1 MVVAMSKLDEYLRDL
16 VAEVSRDLP
25 EVTTRRM
32 FGSDAWFANAKI
44 YALIWDGR
52 IGLKMSRP
60 ERYQELLALEG
71 SSTWS
76 PMPQREA
83 KPMSGWVL
91 VTEAFHDDLD
101 ALRPWVE
108 SAHQQALSVS
118 GKPVVKK
125 KKAAKKKPA
134 VNRSRPRARSSRRG

>member
-1 MVVAMSKLDEYLRDL
+1 MSKLDVYLAEL

-25 EVTTRRM
+25 EVSTRRM
-32 FGSDAWFANAKI
+32 FGSDAFFADAKI

-52 IGLKMSRP
+52 IALKMHKP
-60 ERYQELLALEG
+60 ERYAELLAMEG
-71 SSTWS
+71 ASTWN
-76 PMPQREA
+76 PAPQRES

-108 SAHQQALSVS
+108 SAHQQALTAPAK
-118 GKPVVKK
+118 KPKK
-125 KKAAKKKPA
+125 PKAKKAPKKPKK
-134 VNRSRPRARSSRRG
+134 R